1 MCRFNSARFKRFN
14 LRLQVQEMKQ
24 AVDCTDE
31 EKITELEAH
40 YGLSWQR
47 FRNHTQ
53 NQVLLIAIE
62 NRCDTHQEKLLNS
75 LHGQRYSF
83 KWFKSNKDLNLNADA
98 LFNAKQENLRVWL
111 LKMLISKKPVPNVNT
126 KDGEY
131 IKCAAENH
139 T

>member
-1 MCRFNSARFKRFN
+1 MPVNKS
-14 LRLQVQEMKQ
+14 QVHLINQK
-24 AVDCTDE
+24 TDP
-31 EKITELEAH
+31 T
-40 YGLSWQR
+40 GL
-47 FRNHTQ
+47 
-53 NQVLLIAIE
+53 
-62 NRCDTHQEKLLNS
+62 RCDTHQEKLLNS